1 MTKEEVFEQF
11 KRELIQTDSV
21 TGQTT
26 VDGKIVGRQLW
37 IGRVQKH
44 FIKDEDVVIRA
55 ANAEEFQERVDEM
68 MCAEAKQK
76 GFEPGMLNV
85 DFSMPKAEFDVKR

>member
-37 IGRVQKH
+37 IG
-44 FIKDEDVVIRA
+44 
-55 ANAEEFQERVDEM
+55 
-68 MCAEAKQK
+68 C
-76 GFEPGMLNV
+76 
-85 DFSMPKAEFDVKR
+85 